1 MERIVRELCDLKV
14 RELELNYELS
24 MNKKEQAR
32 LEELKRNTI
41 PAKEEAILRETL
53 VYIGTKIPG
62 SHVLMNLIYKD
73 VGADTHDT
81 HDNIYGCKFF
91 SITMTTSR
99 YIREGKVEER
109 HTIIIETLNKQI
121 EQIVQSF
128 FRQEGDTPIHG
139 AIRRIWYQSPA
150 DGRILIAS

>member
-32 LEELKRNTI
+32 LEELKRNTL
-41 PAKEEAILRETL
+41 PPKEEDILRETL
-53 VYIGTKIPG
+53 SYIGTKIHG
-62 SHVLMNLIYKD
+62 SHVLMNLIYKEP
-73 VGADTHDT
+73 GTDT

-109 HTIIIETLNKQI
+109 HTIIIETTHRMVEL
-121 EQIVQSF
+121 IVRF
-128 FRQEGDTPIHG
+128 FFTQEGDTPIHG
-139 AIRRIWYQSPA
+139 AIRRIWYQSPT
-150 DGRILIAS
+150 DGRILTA